1 MDDQFASDE
10 RDMLDAQDFN
20 VTTIDTR
27 EGL

>member
-1 MDDQFASDE
+1 MDDHLPSDE
-10 RDMLDAQDFN
+10 RDMLDAQDFD